1 MHRRSVPRAIAIGL
15 GVGILVPVM
24 HMMLAALLSI
34 PTRANIALAAA
45 VTVLINPVT
54 IPPIYLAAW
63 RIGEWELEARGSNPT
78 LPATQLQGH
87 VETWL
92 SWAQHASAPL
102 ALGIVTLA
110 IITAVTGYALG
121 SIAWRWH
128 IAKRWKARRR

>member
-24 HMMLAALLSI
+24 HMVLAALLSI

-45 VTVLINPVT
+45 VTLLINPVT

-63 RIGEWELEARGSNPT
+63 RIGEWELQIRSSD
-78 LPATQLQGH
+78 PATSATQMQGH

-92 SWAQHASAPL
+92 NWVQHASAPL
-102 ALGIVTLA
+102 ALGVVTLA
-110 IITAVTGYALG
+110 LLTAVTGYAIGTL
-121 SIAWRWH
+121 AWRWH
-128 IAKRWKARRR
+128 IAKRWRARRG